1 MMTTLRWKLLIGGC
15 ATIAGVLLILIRDW
29 LPQSQKILL
38 LSILLIMGGLSYV
51 VFLLMKVWYDKKSD
65 VSEVIEDERILK
77 IKAYTFMKA
86 FLFSFTVVCI
96 LGILNF
102 SRLWVMDAR
111 SVILII
117 IFAMGGSSSL
127 LSWYYY
133 RQGDING
140 K

>member
-1 MMTTLRWKLLIGGC
+1 MITALRWKLLIGGC
-15 ATIAGVLLILIRDW
+15 ATLAGVLLMLIRDW
-29 LPQSQKILL
+29 LPPYQKIPL

-51 VFLLMKVWYDKKSD
+51 VFGFVQSWYDKKSE
-65 VSEVIEDERILK
+65 VSEVTEDERILK

-96 LGILNF
+96 LVILTF
-102 SRLWVMDAR
+102 SRLWVTDAR

-117 IFAMGGSSSL
+117 IFVMGGSSSL

-133 RQGDING
+133 RQGDIH
-140 K
+140 KD